1 MAHLSS
7 RGPQACRRL
16 FLSECS
22 KGNLRPSCVATPPSL
37 TRVALNRKPSESS
50 KGEAH
55 CRAAG
60 LLQLPAGVRA
70 FGSRSRR
77 QVEAFWEAEHLAHDL
92 QNEARRVDDAEEQHA
107 TLTGREVQSLWESE
121 EIQDEFHRSIGRRR
135 ASSGARR
142 SRADAATKAATSAPA
157 GPPSQVE
164 ADWSDWLRRYEPAE
178 EAFSPPPPPS
188 RGGRGRRRRTH
199 TATGLEN
206 EPHEKQRA
214 EEASLDF
221 DEGAEDAVDALF
233 DYASLR
239 GGDYRDL
246 THEEAIRMRDAYQQK
261 LLLDRRIRWLK
272 SRALPDPDKDAAAII
287 RAQEPQTEDALVKSL
302 GLDDG
307 VRAARRLVRMEADA
321 ERQELASRIRAKM
334 REEKLANAKLMKAA
348 LPNVQ
353 GQVVDPIKFHVARRT
368 IRQARLLQSQLEE
381 ILTWNSAEVLHGLLG
396 GASVSI
402 HHVEQ
407 QTTSHVYDGLAC
419 SPTIPSRFGPCRS
432 VWWVSPTIGI
442 CCLVFAVGVALACT
456 RCDREYRIERG
467 PYVW

>member
-1 MAHLSS
+1 MD
-7 RGPQACRRL
+7 GGGTG
-16 FLSECS
+16 E
-22 KGNLRPSCVATPPSL
+22 PPPE
-37 TRVALNRKPSESS
+37 RQGQHRW
-50 KGEAH
+50 
-55 CRAAG
+55 
-60 LLQLPAGVRA
+60 LPVGART

-77 QVEAFWEAEHLAHDL
+77 QAEAFWEAEHLAYDL
-92 QNEARRVDDAEEQHA
+92 QNEAQRVDDAEEQHA

-135 ASSGARR
+135 ATSGARR
-142 SRADAATKAATSAPA
+142 ARPEAATKAATSGPL

-164 ADWSDWLRRYEPAE
+164 ADWRDWLRRYEPLE
-178 EAFSPPPPPS
+178 ETFNPPLPPS
-188 RGGRGRRRRTH
+188 HGGRGRRRRRH
-199 TATGLEN
+199 TGNCMSHHLLPCLE
-206 EPHEKQRA
+206 HELHENQRE
-214 EEASLDF
+214 EEASFDF
-221 DEGAEDAVDALF
+221 PEETEDPVGALF
-233 DYASLR
+233 DYASMR
-239 GGDYRDL
+239 GGHYRDL

-272 SRALPDPDKDAAAII
+272 SRALPNPDKDAAALI

-348 LPNVQ
+348 LPNVR

-407 QTTSHVYDGLAC
+407 QTT
-419 SPTIPSRFGPCRS
+419 RS
-432 VWWVSPTIGI
+432 VCYVFFIVASGHDPKDVEVRLNRAAPHLRMQMARRLELGFTPPFRFVHQGDHLAINKHGLFKLAAEPTSRIGSVKKQKQQTI
-442 CCLVFAVGVALACT
+442 ATAWATAMNRPG
-456 RCDREYRIERG
+456 
-467 PYVW
+467 